1 MRRLLTKW
9 ILLAGLLTPSVLS
22 AQNISLNR
30 LLSLQKSSLISIQD
44 YIETSTWKLKGIIS
58 LKDADSS
65 IFQSR
70 TRRYLDSLARI
81 QKSEGSSL
89 TAGFYNAQRV
99 ENTKFDAPAWIEYLS
114 QVETKLN
121 ATTLFTN
128 SFTITMPKFFLLNAI
143 HLQLPGYNKR
153 TFHPA
158 LRFGFADAE
167 TFKSI
172 INEIGILQLPD
183 SDCYMMYNTPLITR
197 VYKLT
202 DQVINLVTIDSPTPT
217 YCLEIYSRADYDF
230 LHPTEQDLKGKVDF
244 IQ

>member
-1 MRRLLTKW
+1 
-9 ILLAGLLTPSVLS
+9 LLAGLLTPLALA

-30 LLSLQKSSLISIQD
+30 LLLLQRSALINIQD
-44 YIETSTWKLKGIIS
+44 YIESGSWKLKSIVS

-70 TRRYLDSLARI
+70 TRYLLDSLALAR
-81 QKSEGSSL
+81 KNENNPL
-89 TAGFYNAQRV
+89 NASFHNNQPQPA
-99 ENTKFDAPAWIEYLS
+99 ENTKFETPAWIEYIS

-128 SFTITMPKFFLLNAI
+128 SVTITMPKFFLFNAI
-143 HLQLPGYNKR
+143 NLQLPGYNKR

-158 LRFGFADAE
+158 LRFCFGDLD

-172 INEIGILQLPD
+172 INEIGILQVPADD
-183 SDCYMMYNTPLITR
+183 SYIMYNKPLITR

-202 DQVINLVTIDSPTPT
+202 DQVINLITIEAATTT
-217 YCLEIYSRADYDF
+217 YSLEIYSRADYDY
-230 LHPTEQDLKGKVDF
+230 LHPNEQELKGKVDYV
-244 IQ
+244 Q